1 MREMPVYAL
10 VVDKNGPK
18 FKESAPDTKFTFRGG
33 VDGRNQTL
41 TLTKATMEQFT
52 EGVDGY
58 ADRPIVDKTGLTGTY
73 DINLEAAF
81 ENSNPDES
89 DTISIFTAVQKQLGL
104 KLVPQRGMV
113 DVIVV
118 DHVEKPS
125 KN

>member
-1 MREMPVYAL
+1 
-10 VVDKNGPK
+10 
-18 FKESAPDTKFTFRGG
+18 
-33 VDGRNQTL
+33 
-41 TLTKATMEQFT
+41 MEQFT